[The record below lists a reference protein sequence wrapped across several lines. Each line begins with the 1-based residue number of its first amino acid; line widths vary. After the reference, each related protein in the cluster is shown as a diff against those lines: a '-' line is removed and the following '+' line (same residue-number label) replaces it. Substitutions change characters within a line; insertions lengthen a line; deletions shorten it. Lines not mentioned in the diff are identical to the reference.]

1 MRKFMYICCYLSFYF
16 PYATESQSFS
26 YSGNGETRDDW
37 KRMAKA
43 DIDIAINLK
52 PTIAVAKN
60 VIMFLGDGMGV
71 STVTAGRI
79 LKGQNR
85 NKTGEETVLSFDKFP
100 HVALSKTYNQDAQTP
115 DSAATAT
122 AFLCGVKANLGTIG
136 LDGRARRN
144 NCTSAGQDT
153 HVTSILDWSLAEGKS
168 VGIVTNT
175 RVTHATPAA
184 LYAHV
189 PERDWEG
196 DSKLQPTVGCRDI
209 ALQLIDDNIDIHVI
223 MGGGRKFFL
232 KENDT
237 DPEESRLN
245 GTRKDNRNLIATWQK
260 QQQEKG
266 RKFKFITNSSQLK
279 SLNSDQTDYLLG
291 LFAYDHMA
299 YEIDRNDNEPS
310 LAEMTDKAIRIL
322 RKNPKGYF
330 LLVEGGR
337 IDHGHHDSK
346 AAKALHDLVAFDDAV
361 AKGAELTNEQD
372 TLIVTT
378 ADHSHVFSIAGYPTR
393 GNPIFGLVDDRSG
406 GFLLAKDNK
415 TFTTLVYGN
424 GPGHN
429 IGHSR
434 QNLTNVDTIE
444 NKEYIS
450 QSAVP
455 LDSETHGGEDVAI
468 FARGPMSHLFHG
480 VHEQHYIAHVMA
492 YASCVGDYR
501 ADKDCAKS
509 QVKPSNINGSSVVK
523 ISFVLLAMIGLLI
536 TV

>member
-1 MRKFMYICCYLSFYF
+1 MREFIYLCCCLSFYF
-16 PYATESQSFS
+16 TYATQAQNFG

-37 KRMAKA
+37 KRMAKE
-43 DIDIAINLK
+43 DLNIALNLK

-60 VIMFLGDGMGV
+60 VIMYLGDGMGA

-79 LKGQNR
+79 LKGQKQ
-85 NKTGEETVLSFDKFP
+85 NKTGEESVLSFDKFP
-100 HVALSKTYNQDAQTP
+100 HVALSKTYNQDAQTA

-144 NCTSAGQDT
+144 NCTSASQDT

-168 VGIVTNT
+168 VGVVTNT
-175 RVTHATPAA
+175 RITHATPAA

-196 DSKLQPTVGCRDI
+196 DSKLEPMVACRDI
-209 ALQLIDDNIDIHVI
+209 ALQLIDDNIDIHV
-223 MGGGRKFFL
+223 
-232 KENDT
+232 
-237 DPEESRLN
+237 
-245 GTRKDNRNLIATWQK
+245 W
-260 QQQEKG
+260 
-266 RKFKFITNSSQLK
+266 
-279 SLNSDQTDYLLG
+279 

-299 YEIDRNDNEPS
+299 YEIDRTDKEPS
-310 LAEMTDKAIRIL
+310 LAEMTEKAIRIL

-346 AAKALHDLVAFDDAV
+346 PAKALHDLVAFDHAV
-361 AKGAELTNEQD
+361 AKGVEMTNEQD

-393 GNPIFGLVDDRSG
+393 GNPIFGLVDDTKG

-429 IGHSR
+429 LTHSR
-434 QNLTNVDTIE
+434 QNLSNADTIE

-455 LDSETHGGEDVAI
+455 LDSETHGGEDVSI

-492 YASCVGDYR
+492 YASCVGDYK

-509 QVKPSNINGSSVVK
+509 QIKPIINGSSAAR
-523 ISFVLLAMIGLLI
+523 ISFVMLVILCLLA